1 VNETTAPAL
10 NLKVGD
16 RIEHD
21 LMPGFA
27 MTVQEVRDCE
37 TDWNRTE
44 PHQAARI
51 TDPEGNAD
59 WLCAFDVHRA

>member
-27 MTVQEVRDCE
+27 MEIHAVRDCE
-37 TDWNRTE
+37 TDGNRDQ
-44 PHQAARI
+44 PHDAYQI
-51 TDPEGNAD
+51 TDPGGNAD
-59 WLCAFDVHRA
+59 WLCSFDVHEA